1 MKEIKVR
8 IKTWQEMKEEFP
20 SYGADM
26 LDLDSDFYFTQGT
39 EALLP
44 EDRIIVVQDIDKS
57 YFDWNG
63 WGISSGMIKEYL

>member
-1 MKEIKVR
+1 MERDEGRV
-8 IKTWQEMKEEFP
+8 P

-26 LDLDSDFYFTQGT
+26 LDIDSDFYFTQ
-39 EALLP
+39 EMEILLP
-44 EDRIIVVQDIDKS
+44 EDRIIVVQDIGKS